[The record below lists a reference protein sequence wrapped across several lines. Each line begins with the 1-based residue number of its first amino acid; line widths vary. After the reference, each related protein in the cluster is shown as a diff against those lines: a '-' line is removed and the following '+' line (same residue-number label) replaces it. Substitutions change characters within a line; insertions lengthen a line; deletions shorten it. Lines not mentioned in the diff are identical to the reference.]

1 MTRHRLL
8 LAIGLA
14 LAVAFAALHYWT
26 AARITDRAEQ
36 IAREASQLA
45 GDQLND
51 VKAREELI
59 AKRLENRLRGFFWQS
74 FLGNLG
80 PVVTALVALAG
91 LLTGLNSYLA
101 SREKERIDRA
111 GAELKD
117 TLARVAGKEPRE
129 RMVGIVGLQQFF
141 AAERADQHLPALAA
155 LIAALRIEENDEV
168 RRAAGVVA
176 SAAAAALDPALL
188 AKVSWQ
194 RLRLRGVDLAHRRLD
209 GLDLRDADLE
219 DADLRSARLAGAR
232 LDAASLKGAQLDD
245 AILTGADLGHADLA
259 GASLRGAQ
267 LADARLTGAK
277 VLKMD
282 VTGAVF
288 GENSAGLD
296 TLRWDLVKGWRE
308 ATLPAPLKARLEERY
323 GPAPRGPRVLMLM
336 WEVPPFVSGG
346 AWTAC
351 HHLVRALRR
360 HGADLTIVAPWD
372 TDTLDELPF
381 GVDVPV
387 IGMGLMAPQASGP
400 YGAATL
406 VSAYGTA
413 RAPYGAAAYGASGYA
428 TSGYAAASPWLRESG
443 RAWSGYGASSGTPL
457 LRLTQAFT
465 QRVQRWAAD
474 KDFALVHA
482 HDWLTWPAARAA
494 ASARGVH
501 WIAHVHSLESERRP
515 SGRDP
520 IILRL
525 EAEGL
530 KAANRAIVP
539 GASTR
544 RRAIAEYGLVPERIV
559 AIANALSPG
568 GPPPAR
574 MGAFETRRVLFLGR
588 LTAQKGPDLFAEIA
602 ARVKRD
608 LPDAVFEM
616 IGSGE
621 SAAMLER
628 RAEITLRPAIDWQER
643 ATAFSQVSALL
654 LPSRA
659 EPFGMVVL
667 EAMQAGVPVLYP
679 RESGAADALTSGIK
693 ITPTAIEDVAQQL
706 INLLTNVETWEE
718 IVRAQ
723 LVEIVAYPKRD
734 HAAAIAAAWQAA
746 MA

>member
-8 LAIGLA
+8 LMIGLA

-26 AARITDRAEQ
+26 AARITDRAEE

-74 FLGNLG
+74 FLGNLA

-91 LLTGLNSYLA
+91 LLSGLNSYLA

-141 AAERADQHLPALAA
+141 ASERADQHLAALAA
-155 LIAALRIEENDEV
+155 LMAALRIEENDEV
-168 RRAAGVVA
+168 RRAARVVA
-176 SAAAAALDPALL
+176 EAAAAALEPALL

-194 RLRLRGVDLAHRRLD
+194 RLKLRGVDLRRRDLN
-209 GLDLRDADLE
+209 GLDLRDTDLE
-219 DADLRSARLAGAR
+219 DADLRHAQLTGVR

-245 AILTGADLGHADLA
+245 AILRDANLGYADLA
-259 GASLRGAQ
+259 GASLRR
-267 LADARLTGAK
+267 ADLSNAHLVGAK
-277 VLKMD
+277 FLNLD
-282 VTGAVF
+282 VTGAIF
-288 GENSAGLD
+288 GGTSPGLE
-296 TLRWDLVKGWRE
+296 TLRWDLVKGWRQ
-308 ATLPAPLKARLEERY
+308 ATLPATLKTQLEDRF
-323 GPAPRGPRVLMLM
+323 GPTPRGPRVLMLM

-360 HGADLTIVAPWD
+360 HGADLTIVVPWD
-372 TDTLDELPF
+372 TDTLDEAPF
-381 GVDVPV
+381 GVEVPV
-387 IGMGLMAPQASGP
+387 IGMGLSAPRASGP
-400 YGAATL
+400 YG
-406 VSAYGTA
+406 SAVQISSYGTA
-413 RAPYGAAAYGASGYA
+413 QAPPYGASTYA
-428 TSGYAAASPWLRESG
+428 GSGYAAVSPWLRWG
-443 RAWSGYGASSGTPL
+443 GYGVSSGTPL

-494 ASARGVH
+494 AAATRGVP
-501 WIAHVHSLESERRP
+501 WIAHVHSLEGDRRP
-515 SGRDP
+515 TGRDP
-520 IILRL
+520 IITRL

-530 KAANRAIVP
+530 EAADRVIVP
-539 GASTR
+539 GASAR
-544 RRAIAEYGLVPERIV
+544 LRAMTDYAVAAEKIV
-559 AIANALSPG
+559 TVANAISPDGPSPG
-568 GPPPAR
+568 R
-574 MGAFETRRVLFLGR
+574 MGAFETRRVVFLGR
-588 LTAQKGPDLFAEIA
+588 LTPQKGPDLFADVA

-608 LPDAVFEM
+608 LPDAVFEI
-616 IGSGE
+616 IGAGE
-621 SAAMLER
+621 LAATLQR
-628 RAEITLRPAIDWQER
+628 RREITLRPPIEWQER
-643 ATAFSQVSALL
+643 ATAFSQASALL

-667 EAMQAGVPVLYP
+667 EAMQSGVPVLYP
-679 RESGAADALTSGIK
+679 RDSGAADVLASGIK
-693 ITPTAIEDVAQQL
+693 ITPAAIEDVAQEL
-706 INLLTNVETWEE
+706 IKLLTDAEVWED

-723 LVEIVAYPKRD
+723 LAEIAAYPKRD
-734 HAAAIAAAWQAA
+734 HAGAVAAAWQIA